1 MTWLKVCGLTNHAD
15 TDAAAEAGVD
25 ALGFVLVPTSPR
37 AISLDLAAELIARVE
52 QKTFLLTHDLDP
64 DALVAAALRTGATG
78 VQPYGRFAAES
89 AEAATGVGLMVLR
102 PLALHD
108 EWQRVPPA
116 QFPLFDSK
124 NPNGIANGARLDPDQ
139 LPDTEREYV
148 VAGGLTPQ
156 NVGPLIA
163 RRHPFGVDVSSGVEV
178 GPGQKDP
185 ELIAAFAKA
194 VRESN

>member
-1 MTWLKVCGLTNHAD
+1 MPA
-15 TDAAAEAGVD
+15 
-25 ALGFVLVPTSPR
+25 SPR

-52 QKTFLLTHDLDP
+52 QTTFLLTHDLDP
-64 DALVAAALRTGATG
+64 EALVAAALGSGATG

-89 AEAATGVGLMVLR
+89 AEAAIEVGLMVLR

-108 EWQRVPPA
+108 EWQRVPSD
-116 QFPLFDSK
+116 QYPLFDSK
-124 NPNGIANGARLDPDQ
+124 NPNGTGNGARLDPDQ

-163 RRHPFGVDVSSGVEV
+163 RLHPFGVDVSSGVEV
-178 GPGQKDP
+178 RPGQKDP
-185 ELIAAFAKA
+185 ELIVAFAKS